1 MIKYKNGPTA
11 CKTGSQ
17 IEKTEMHAGCNFIHR
32 RSNVNLFQLRRK
44 IEESIRFKSD
54 LEGNAVN
61 LTAFLSQKVNVKLL
75 NKNLDFTPTL
85 KVYNK
90 NKLDSNLNNL
100 SRLIKLIIK
109 HNSKTQ
115 LVRILTAK
123 KITFKA
129 HKNKEW
135 VQDKN
140 HYILM
145 PLLKLLKEI
154 LYVLKFSNLNNHIQT
169 SMKVKE
175 KQLKNYSKGKI
186 SSSLTM
192 VKEDLL
198 SLWTQKKII
207 KEAEQQLN
215 GERELSHIT
224 SRSNIR

>member
-1 MIKYKNGPTA
+1 M
-11 CKTGSQ
+11 
-17 IEKTEMHAGCNFIHR
+17 
-32 RSNVNLFQLRRK
+32 NLFQLRRK

-54 LEGNAVN
+54 PEGNAVN

-90 NKLDSNLNNL
+90 NKLDNNLNNL

-115 LVRILTAK
+115 LVSKDPDSK

-129 HKNKEW
+129 NKNKEW
-135 VQDKN
+135 VPDKN
-140 HYILM
+140 HILM

-169 SMKVKE
+169 SIKVKE

-186 SSSLTM
+186 SSLLTM

-198 SLWTQKKII
+198 SLWTQKVSLK
-207 KEAEQQLN
+207 K
-215 GERELSHIT
+215 LSD
-224 SRSNIR
+224 N

>member
-1 MIKYKNGPTA
+1 M
-11 CKTGSQ
+11 
-17 IEKTEMHAGCNFIHR
+17 
-32 RSNVNLFQLRRK
+32 NLFQLRRK
-44 IEESIRFKSD
+44 IEESIRSKSD
-54 LEGNAVN
+54 PEGNAVN

-90 NKLDSNLNNL
+90 NKLDNNLNNL

-115 LVRILTAK
+115 LVSKDPDSK

-129 HKNKEW
+129 NKNEEW
-135 VQDKN
+135 VPDKN

-145 PLLKLLKEI
+145 PLLKFLKEI

-169 SMKVKE
+169 SIKVKE

-186 SSSLTM
+186 SSLLTM
-192 VKEDLL
+192 VKEELL
-198 SLWTQKKII
+198 LLWTQKNFI
-207 KEAEQQLN
+207 KEAERQLN
-215 GERELSHIT
+215 GERKLPHIT

>member
-1 MIKYKNGPTA
+1 M
-11 CKTGSQ
+11 
-17 IEKTEMHAGCNFIHR
+17 
-32 RSNVNLFQLRRK
+32 NLFQLRRK
-44 IEESIRFKSD
+44 IEESIKFKSD
-54 LEGNAVN
+54 PEGNAVN
-61 LTAFLSQKVNVKLL
+61 LTIFVSQKVNVKLL

-109 HNSKTQ
+109 HNSKTK

-129 HKNKEW
+129 QKNKEW

-169 SMKVKE
+169 SIKVKG
-175 KQLKNYSKGKI
+175 KQLKNY
-186 SSSLTM
+186 
-192 VKEDLL
+192 
-198 SLWTQKKII
+198 
-207 KEAEQQLN
+207 
-215 GERELSHIT
+215 
-224 SRSNIR
+224 

>member
-17 IEKTEMHAGCNFIHR
+17 IERTEMHAGCNFIHR
-32 RSNVNLFQLRRK
+32 KSNVNLFQLRRK

-109 HNSKTQ
+109 HNSKTK

-129 HKNKEW
+129 QKNKEW

-169 SMKVKE
+169 SIKVKE

-186 SSSLTM
+186 SSLLTM

-198 SLWTQKKII
+198 SLWTQKVSLK
-207 KEAEQQLN
+207 K
-215 GERELSHIT
+215 LSD
-224 SRSNIR
+224 N

>member
-17 IEKTEMHAGCNFIHR
+17 IERTEMHAGCNFIHR
-32 RSNVNLFQLRRK
+32 KSNVNLFQLRRK

-54 LEGNAVN
+54 PEGNAVN

-109 HNSKTQ
+109 HNSKTK

-129 HKNKEW
+129 QKNKEW

-169 SMKVKE
+169 SIKVKE
-175 KQLKNYSKGKI
+175 KQLKNYSKGKV

-198 SLWTQKKII
+198 SLWTQKKFI

-215 GERELSHIT
+215 GERELSHVT
-224 SRSNIR
+224 SRSNFR